1 MLAVWLHGRLGGAV
15 DWRGERDDDWHRK
28 FTMGTG
34 AGDLTWVILCSES
47 VLDVQ
52 AEGMVGDE
60 RLELPTS
67 SV

>member
-1 MLAVWLHGRLGGAV
+1 MPAVWLHGRLGGAV